1 MLRVIYTPDI
11 FSLQRVGG
19 ISRYFCELLSRMPI
33 DVCLTEVPAGVY
45 LNRYLRAARLK
56 TGCYIPRLGPLGRYR
71 LQFNHALCLR
81 CASKHPSAIIHQ
93 TYYSEVEYPTS
104 HPLVLTVADM
114 IDQRFPEMSTAV
126 PTSLKRRNCER
137 ADRIIAI
144 SDATKRDLVELFKIS
159 SEKITVVHLADSLP
173 KLAQPKTQEAN
184 SEKYLLYVGRRGDYK
199 NFGRLLEA
207 FAASPFLKRHF
218 HLVAFGGG
226 SFSEEEKRAIERMN
240 IVDKVCYIAG
250 DDSALVR
257 YYRNAAVLVYPSLY
271 EGFGLPILE
280 AMGQGCPVMCSEY
293 GSLREVAGDAAA
305 YFDAHQ
311 MANIRSVLEENLGD
325 PDRLAELRQRGIVRH
340 RLFSWEKCVDETLSV
355 YREIAS

>member
-19 ISRYFCELLSRMPI
+19 LSRYFCELISRIPA
-33 DVCLTEVPAGVY
+33 DVCLTDVPAGIY
-45 LNRYLRAARLK
+45 LNRYFRAARLK
-56 TGCYIPRLGPLGRYR
+56 RGCYIPKLGPLGHYR

-93 TYYSEVEYPTS
+93 TYYSEVQYPTS

-144 SDATKRDLVELFKIS
+144 SDATKKDLIELFEIS

-173 KLAQPKTQEAN
+173 KLARPKTQEPN
-184 SEKYLLYVGRRGDYK
+184 SEKYLLYVGKRGDYK
-199 NFGRLLEA
+199 NFRRLLEA

-226 SFSEEEKRAIERMN
+226 TFSKNERRSMEQL
-240 IVDKVCYIAG
+240 KVTDQVRYATG
-250 DDSALVR
+250 DDLALVG
-257 YYRNAAVLVYPSLY
+257 YYRNAMAMVYPSLY

-280 AMGQGCPVMCSEY
+280 AMGQGCPVICSEY

-305 YFDAHQ
+305 YFNAHQ
-311 MANIRSVLEENLGD
+311 TANIRSVLEENLGN
-325 PDRLAELRQRGIVRH
+325 PNRLAELRQRGTVRH
-340 RLFSWEKCVDETLSV
+340 KLFSWDKCVEETLSV
-355 YREIAS
+355 YRELAF

>member
-19 ISRYFCELLSRMPI
+19 ISRYFCELISRIPT
-33 DVCLTEVPAGVY
+33 DVCLTDVPAGIY
-45 LNRYLRAARLK
+45 LNRYLRAVRLK
-56 TGCYIPRLGPLGRYR
+56 RGCYVPRLGPLGRHR
-71 LQFNHALCLR
+71 LRFNHALCSR

-144 SDATKRDLVELFKIS
+144 SDATKKDLIEVFKIS
-159 SEKITVVHLADSLP
+159 SEKITVVHLADALP
-173 KLAQPKTQEAN
+173 KLARPKAQEPN
-184 SEKYLLYVGRRGDYK
+184 SGKYLLYVGKRGDYK
-199 NFGRLLEA
+199 NFVRLLEA

-226 SFSEEEKRAIERMN
+226 GFSKDERRSIEQL
-240 IVDKVCYIAG
+240 KVADQVRYAAG
-250 DDSALVR
+250 DDFALVR
-257 YYRNAAVLVYPSLY
+257 YYRNAAAFVYPSLY

-280 AMGQGCPVMCSEY
+280 AMGQGCAVICSQY
-293 GSLREVAGDAAA
+293 GSLREVGGDAVA
-305 YFDAHQ
+305 YFDAGETAH
-311 MANIRSVLEENLGD
+311 IRSVLEENLAN
-325 PDRLAELRQRGIVRH
+325 PNHLAELRQRGFVRH
-340 RLFSWEKCVDETLSV
+340 KLFSWNKCVQETLSV
-355 YREIAS
+355 YRELAF